1 MIVADRKPFD
11 EIMGMIESCGKI
23 LLVGCNE
30 CVTVC
35 AAGGAKEV
43 ALLASQIR
51 MKRKAEGRSVE
62 VDEKTL
68 ERQCDPEYVNPL
80 AEMLEGYDAVLSLA
94 CGCGVQ
100 VVAETC
106 QGLRVLPGLNT
117 RFMGVTEEHG
127 VWAERCQGC
136 GDCVLDRTC
145 GICPVTRC
153 AKSIMN
159 GPCGGSRNGECELR
173 DGTPCAWQLI
183 IDRLKASGELSR
195 YGEIAKP
202 RDWSTS
208 RDGGPRKRIRE
219 DMRI

>member
-11 EIMGMIESCGKI
+11 EIMGMIEPCGRI

-35 AAGGAKEV
+35 AVGGAKEV

-51 MKRKAEGRSVE
+51 MKRKVEARPIE

-68 ERQCDPEYVNPL
+68 ERQCDPEYVNAL
-80 AEMLEGYDAVLSLA
+80 AETLEGYDAVLSLA

-100 VVAETC
+100 LVAETC
-106 QGLRVLPGLNT
+106 SGIRVLPGLNT

-183 IDRLKASGELSR
+183 IDTLRARGELDR
-195 YGEIAKP
+195 YREIAKP

-208 RDGGPRKRIRE
+208 RDGGPRRRIRE
-219 DMRI
+219 DMKI

>member
-23 LLVGCNE
+23 LLVGGNE

-68 ERQCDPEYVNPL
+68 ERQCDPEYVNPV

-117 RFMGVTEEHG
+117 RFMGGTEEHG

-208 RDGGPRKRIRE
+208 RDGGPRKRTRE

>member
-11 EIMGMIESCGKI
+11 EIMGMIESCGRI

-51 MKRKAEGRSVE
+51 MRKRAEGRPVE

-68 ERQCDPEYVNPL
+68 ERQCEPEYVNAL
-80 AEMLEGYDAVLSLA
+80 AETLQGYDAVLSIA

-100 VVAETC
+100 LVAETC
-106 QGLRVLPGLNT
+106 RGFRVLPGLNT

-159 GPCGGSRNGECELR
+159 GPCGGSQNGECELR
-173 DGTPCAWQLI
+173 HDTPCAWQLI
-183 IDRLKASGELSR
+183 IDRLKASGELAR

-208 RDGGPRKRIRE
+208 RDGGPRKRVRE

>member
-51 MKRKAEGRSVE
+51 MKRKTEGRSVE

-68 ERQCDPEYVNPL
+68 ERQCEPEYVNAL
-80 AEMLEGYDAVLSLA
+80 AETLQGYDAVLSIA

-100 VVAETC
+100 LVAETC
-106 QGLRVLPGLNT
+106 RGFRVLPGLNT
-117 RFMGVTEEHG
+117 RFMGVTEQHG

-159 GPCGGSRNGECELR
+159 GPCGGSQNGECELR
-173 DGTPCAWQLI
+173 HDMPCAWQLI
-183 IDRLKASGELSR
+183 IDRLKASGELVR

-208 RDGGPRKRIRE
+208 RDGGPRKRVRE